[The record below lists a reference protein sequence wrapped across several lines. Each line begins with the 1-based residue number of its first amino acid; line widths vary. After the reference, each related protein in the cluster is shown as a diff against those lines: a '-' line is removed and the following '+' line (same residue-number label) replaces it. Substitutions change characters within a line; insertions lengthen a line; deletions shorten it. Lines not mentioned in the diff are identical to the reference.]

1 MSRWGCGR
9 GFPALLSSERD
20 TGVVCLQSI
29 TSGKLIG
36 AMASVLPLWKAC
48 GPVALPLLLLS
59 VAVFTVGF
67 DRVAF
72 WWRWWRRGRR
82 PWRTLCGALAAAP
95 SVEVRA
101 QLLVDGEE
109 QMAWGEPLLQAAAVL
124 APLLGLIG
132 TTAGLMAVL
141 RQLGPQ
147 LLLPPA
153 APLAGYGEVLL
164 PTLLGLQLTL
174 VAMALQLLNQGL
186 RRWQLRCCA
195 RTQPSSHQPPGH
207 QL

>member
-1 MSRWGCGR
+1 
-9 GFPALLSSERD
+9 
-20 TGVVCLQSI
+20 
-29 TSGKLIG
+29 
-36 AMASVLPLWKAC
+36 MASALPLWKAC

-59 VAVFTVGF
+59 VAVFTVAF

-82 PWRTLCGALAAAP
+82 PWREFCGALASAS
-95 SVEVRA
+95 SVEGRR
-101 QLLVDGEE
+101 QLLEDYGE

-153 APLAGYGEVLL
+153 APLAGYGEVLV

-174 VAMALQLLNQGL
+174 VAIALQLLNQGL
-186 RRWQLRCCA
+186 SRWQLRCCA
-195 RTQPSSHQPPGH
+195 RSQPSSHQP
-207 QL
+207 